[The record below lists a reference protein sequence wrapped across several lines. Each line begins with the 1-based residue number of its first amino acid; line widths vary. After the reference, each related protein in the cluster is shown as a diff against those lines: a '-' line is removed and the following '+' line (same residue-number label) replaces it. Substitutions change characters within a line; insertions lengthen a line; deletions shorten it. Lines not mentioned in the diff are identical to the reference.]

1 MRTFRHSITTRIFS
15 ILLVVCMVA
24 ELIFVSAITYAAGTD
39 KVPVSIKLTPETQ
52 SEDGSRTAK
61 LEVSLSE
68 TAAAMIEI
76 SLTEEEISSL
86 SLSEISVVDEAELQE
101 KETVPEESK
110 PPQDETTEGPDT
122 TSQTGQDT
130 EDTQTPPADLVPGEG
145 ETAADDS
152 ALGESEP
159 PQDETGGGTDTT
171 LQTGPDTGDIQA
183 PPADPVPGEGET
195 DGAVQTPADI
205 QVSEKSLEG
214 AVSAGNSGDTAQVS
228 LLSQNTDTGL
238 REVLIQKT
246 DGSGVLRILVEDSY
260 KKALKFVTDDEN
272 QEIEITEADI
282 LVKIFSDESDSQ
294 IPDNIGAGSG
304 LVLLISDTADN
315 SERWSYT
322 GPEHFTVLLTVPEET
337 AITANLE
344 EISLDGDGS
353 KDVAYTVTVRKPDQG
368 SEPETTTFSLT
379 WPEGMTRPAGGL
391 ILSGSDS
398 EKKYT
403 VTSGGQQLAVLST
416 DQYVTAKN
424 LKASDSGL
432 TFDIEVAA
440 SGSADIETCQ
450 FTFTVDC
457 DVFERSSAAFSGS
470 MTLSGAGAEGQQTV
484 TKAVTVTNGK
494 TSLPGEDEGYTVTA
508 TEENGV
514 IKQTVAWAD
523 NEDEERKRPRY
534 GREDGQFYPRL
545 FFTINGVRTELTDN
559 TLENTGLE
567 TWPTISEITGGSGF
581 TIRNLPSEIQQKDGF
596 GNIKTY
602 SVSWSAKP
610 PVTVPQGYAFIEV
623 TDNNKD
629 QYPSV
634 SQTGW
639 YYMLGREFTFTLEA
653 KKGEDNALSESQV
666 HQILSNFKFKW
677 SYTNGSG
684 EEALP
689 QLIEEGIARLDI
701 DNETGRITVSG
712 MWKYNLDGSPITYW
726 VTETENDEGDK
737 ADGRLTENELTDE
750 GLIPEE
756 GDWMEIIYD
765 NSKVPNHGQDT
776 GAVYGG
782 GTLRLLL
789 SGETDFSAEKRWL
802 DESPDTC
809 LETRPEVVFT
819 LWRYREGEEP
829 KTAATVKEGNSNVTF
844 TLDSGTEDPELS
856 DSDGEGYY
864 YYPVTF
870 KDGDRKDKIFPKYD
884 PDGYAYVYGVKEEVN
899 TKNNTYETLYGVV
912 GDDDEIIEG
921 SDYLPYQGSRKSGDT
936 MLYDGGTLS
945 NRLKDTVRVSA
956 SKKWEAAAYQAAF
969 EDVAVELTL
978 QNKIANDGT
987 AEWEAVKDGDG
998 ETYIHYLCN
1007 FTADRLSESYTAY
1020 MPKYNAQGQELEYRW
1035 METAV
1040 YQEVEGSTDAE
1051 VKNEIAAGEA
1061 TKCEIDDNS
1070 GSRAFTLKQ
1079 GGAEVVYISEVGVDG
1094 SIVNRIDDNIDYQ
1107 VIKEWDDG
1115 VKKEKV
1121 TINIYRV
1128 ASGSGNFDLSKPYVS
1143 FSYNEE
1149 GELTGET
1156 GGEGLEGDSDI
1167 TVEQDKNENDEDV
1180 LWHATVHNLP
1190 RFDENG
1196 RPYEYVLLE
1205 QTGYPT
1211 YETERDEDGNY
1222 ITTVFNGP
1230 GTGAIPVLVR
1240 KVWLDDGDDLH
1251 REPVTFTVY
1260 NRNTNQPV
1268 MQNDEVLTVT
1278 LGDANPGLW
1287 HEVVMVAEDKAAGIE
1302 DINDLYVVETKVGEK
1317 GTDHHLADGYKYEAL
1332 YNDNH
1337 GDQDN
1342 NRNDQV
1348 FDVTTGNHRYQITYD
1363 FKKNEDASSDPGGV
1377 QGTFTVTNR
1386 RLGNI
1391 DLTVTKKWVDGNHS
1405 EILDQIETELT
1416 KISQEKKEK
1425 LALVFRLKF
1434 ADEKN
1439 AEEKNWEITYTGF
1452 DNKNDTV
1459 CVGGEN
1465 VEIYSEY
1472 AEDGT
1477 TYGPTASSEQV
1488 IIGYDAEGSLV
1499 TSEQASFFGL
1509 PKYDAE
1515 GKAVEYTVEE
1525 LWLDVTDAGNDEE
1538 PTPVDDETM
1547 EKKYPGLWSL
1557 WEDYQTSYGTPVIE
1571 GNETHTKESQSMT
1584 VTNTREDNKTVTWE
1598 KVWKDD
1604 FTYNSNLR
1612 PDIYLDIY
1620 AVSHVSDGS
1629 GGTKKQIELVQK
1641 DVKWE
1646 GGQTDHNHW
1655 TVTLTEA
1662 MPEYD
1667 DLGYEIM
1674 YYAVE
1679 RTVVAAGDYDYQ
1691 AAEYSLDGTDLGTR
1705 DEPNGDAVE
1714 GENVLNLLDGSYQAS
1729 GFNPADL
1736 GIGKFEPGASPKY
1749 PQYALIEGGTF
1760 TNALAEEYSIEG
1772 IKYWTSLPSGWP
1784 EARLP
1789 GVTFNVYRSA
1799 TGEPDTTKDP
1809 IATLE
1814 ISSSQ
1819 WENLKSGLS
1828 YQYLIQ
1834 YEGENTL
1841 NKNSDTGELIC
1852 SGEDGK
1858 PRLARYDENGK
1869 LYTYKVTETVNWNSS
1884 TVNADEVFRMTGS
1897 DFTFTNEYNPEE
1909 GSIKVKKFLYLPMTE
1924 DAEGEDVP
1932 EAYPAV
1938 TFKLTRQVKDG
1949 NGNYVQD
1956 TSFGTKT
1963 QVISSEKVR
1972 AAYGKLSD
1980 DNKEEGYITEY
1991 VTFTNL
1997 AIYAP
2002 DGTEYKYTVTED
2014 KSQLNGFET
2023 RAGAGDLKVD
2033 QVNTSRISIDELAP
2047 AKAEDG
2053 KEPDVQ
2059 ATFKNKQPDSPD
2071 EYTDDFTATKVWD
2084 DNNNAYGFRP
2094 DAEEF
2099 QTLLM
2104 KTKKDEN
2111 NKVIWTALKR
2121 TAASQTGQNN
2131 GITEYLI
2138 PKEDFT
2144 VTVSQAENGNY
2155 SIVISSVG
2163 ITAFDKYAPNGMPW
2177 KYSFSEPTVNNRLQI
2192 DFDESD
2198 APENSIYAPPADT
2211 GGKWQKDIQPT
2222 TENPNFGR
2230 LENTTHMSYK
2240 FNKTWVDADGKKIT
2254 ENYLGDDFNLTVTF
2268 QLQVSAGGMKTWE
2281 NASQYFSK
2289 NNINTDAVEV
2299 NGATQVT
2306 EEDWDTASITD
2317 TVNAS
2322 AWNTGGTF
2330 ENLPTV
2336 IRNGDD
2342 YISLQYRVIE
2352 TSVSYGESVSQT
2364 ISLPKGGQND
2374 SNFSY
2379 ALSEHGLVTA
2389 AEFKRADDSGLSTST
2404 NKLSTTEV
2412 SVTKVWEDGSN
2423 QYNTRPGVSAPMTW
2437 TAWFLLQR
2445 TADGAEPDDADWE
2458 NVAVVKLYGGDGN
2471 DKNGAPA
2478 TEKWEHTF
2486 AGLPLAD
2493 YSSGTGQNYI
2503 YRVRELQPPADG
2515 SYTSDTVAADSI
2527 VLEGGMYNPAGETA
2541 GSAYTT
2547 TYKSEKNDWT
2557 VTNAL
2562 DEFIPDPG
2570 DTALKIR
2577 VEKKWAVSQDD
2588 TDAKPDVTVKLQYRL
2603 EGQTD
2608 WTDAKGK
2615 FEGAAEQT
2623 VTPDNL
2629 TAEWENLPSTIDGKE
2644 VVAYR
2649 AVEVTGDGWLQI
2661 ASEDGEGEGDVI
2673 FVNTFTRDFS
2683 VEKKWN
2689 PNSQSAKPEVTLGLY
2704 RTTDKKNVGSTTDGE
2719 AVPVDELDES
2729 QGVRSVTLDGN
2740 ADTTAGGLEKEAWK
2754 ATFTDLPEYDEE
2766 SNLYY
2771 YYALELDEEKN
2782 PIAHGSVI
2790 TLGRTGYVVTYT
2802 TTAGNATAVT
2812 NTPATGLTGTKTW
2825 LDDNN
2830 EGNTRPNSL
2839 TLILERKT
2847 VTETETNWEEV
2858 TGVTPTWTDTDTA
2871 TWAYAYTGLPT
2882 HDPNGN
2888 EYTYRVKET
2897 VLPSGYELK
2906 NQKTDEDRGVVEA
2919 DAEGHYNFTNVRTG
2933 TVNLNIQKNWTGD
2946 TPDDRPGNIELKL
2959 ERRTVTPADGSWTDI
2974 TESTTQPAWT
2984 KTEGSDTWS
2993 LAWTDLDKY
3002 DENGVRYEY
3011 RVTENGVPAG
3021 YEVIDST
3028 NTDPDA
3034 TYTIQNIR
3042 MGDLIILKEVTGNRG
3057 ETDRAFHFTVTLTG
3071 TSSAGTE
3078 ASDVDGTYA
3087 AVYTLQDGTTKQVNI
3102 SFTEGVSTTKI
3113 ALKDGEK
3120 ISIRLPAGLDYAVAE
3135 TEDDKDGYYTS
3146 GSGQN
3151 GRITS
3156 GKTAEAEFENH
3167 RSSTSDRVT
3176 VTGTKTW
3183 VDDENAAG
3191 KRPDSLQLTL
3201 YRSTEDGKEAEVN
3214 ADPVWTKNG
3223 SVWTYRYSNLP
3234 ERDAGG
3240 KRYTYRVAETVPE
3253 GYVSEVDGYDF
3264 TNTLT
3269 EEKDYITLTGVKRW
3283 QGDTADSRPESIT
3296 VVLYDGSGQVIR
3308 KVTVTAADSWS
3319 YRFENI
3325 PKYDAGGDE
3334 ISYYVREEYVP
3345 DGYQVK
3351 YDGMDIVNSRGE
3363 TFGTLLVTKKVEGE
3377 NAEYDRSFAFTVT
3390 LNDTSINGVYGD
3402 MTFENGVA
3410 QFTLKHGETAAAPG
3424 LPSGIAYKVEEAS
3437 AEGYTVS
3444 AEGETGEIPQ
3454 NGAVEAAF
3462 VNTAE
3467 EEETELPDPG
3477 ENEPGGDPG
3486 QPGNNPDDG
3495 SAAGGED
3502 GDKDTVKT
3510 GDEAYMRLYAVLAFL
3525 FAAGLLLTLRL
3536 GRKRDPEK
3544 NEKQKK

>member
-1 MRTFRHSITTRIFS
+1 MRTFRHSMTTRIFS

-24 ELIFVSAITYAAGTD
+24 ELVFVSAITYAAGTD
-39 KVPVSIKLTPETQ
+39 EVPVSIKLTPETQ
-52 SEDGSRTAK
+52 SEDGSRTAE
-61 LEVSLSE
+61 LEVSFLE

-76 SLTEEEISSL
+76 SLTEGEMSSL
-86 SLSEISVVDEAELQE
+86 SLSDTAVIDEADLQE

-130 EDTQTPPADLVPGEG
+130 EDTQTPPAD
-145 ETAADDS
+145 
-152 ALGESEP
+152 
-159 PQDETGGGTDTT
+159 
-171 LQTGPDTGDIQA
+171 
-183 PPADPVPGEGET
+183 PVPGEGET
-195 DGAVQTPADI
+195 DGNVQTPADI
-205 QVSEKSLEG
+205 QVSEQSLPV

-228 LLSQNTDTGL
+228 LLSRNTDTGL
-238 REVLIQKT
+238 REVLIKKT
-246 DGSGVLRILVEDSY
+246 DGSGVLRILTADIAY
-260 KKALKFVTDDEN
+260 GKMLKFVATEEDRKIQITTD
-272 QEIEITEADI
+272 DI
-282 LVKIFSDESDSQ
+282 LVKTFSDESDSQ
-294 IPDNIGAGSG
+294 IPDNIGAGSN
-304 LVLLISDTADN
+304 LPLLTSDTADS

-322 GPEHFTVLLTVPEET
+322 GPAYFTVLQTVPEEM
-337 AITANLE
+337 AIAAE
-344 EISLDGDGS
+344 PGEISLDGDGS
-353 KDVAYTVTVRKPDQG
+353 KDVAYAVTVRKPDQG

-379 WPEGMTRPAGGL
+379 WPDGMTRPAGGL

-403 VTSGGQQLAVLST
+403 VTSGGQQLAVLSA

-457 DVFERSSAAFSGS
+457 GVFERSSAAFSGS

-494 TSLPGEDEGYTVTA
+494 TSLPGEDEGYTVTV
-508 TEENGV
+508 TETKEV
-514 IKQTVAWAD
+514 ITQTVAWAD
-523 NEDEERKRPRY
+523 NENEEGKRPGY

-545 FFTINGVRTELTDN
+545 FFTINGVRTELTDS
-559 TLENTGLE
+559 TLENAGLKA
-567 TWPTISEITGGSGF
+567 WPTISEIAGGSGF
-581 TIRNLPSEIQQKDGF
+581 TIQNLPSEIQQKDGF
-596 GNIKTY
+596 GNTETY
-602 SVSWSAKP
+602 SVSWSEKP
-610 PVTVPQGYAFIEV
+610 PVNVPAGYAFAEV
-623 TDNNKD
+623 TDDNKD

-639 YYMLGREFTFTLEA
+639 YYMLGREFSFTLEA
-653 KKGEDNALSESQV
+653 KKGADNALSESQV

-684 EEALP
+684 ESGLL
-689 QLIEEGIARLDI
+689 QLIEEGMARLDI
-701 DNETGRITVSG
+701 NEETGLITVSG

-737 ADGRLTENELTDE
+737 ADGRLTENELTGED
-750 GLIPEE
+750 LLPEE
-756 GDWMEIIYD
+756 SDWLEIIYD
-765 NSKVPNHGQDT
+765 NSKVPNHGQNT
-776 GAVYGG
+776 KEVYSG

-802 DESPDTC
+802 DQSPDKK
-809 LETRPEVVFT
+809 LETRPDVTFT
-819 LWRYREGEEP
+819 LWRYREGQEP
-829 KTAATVKEGNSNVTF
+829 NTAATVKEGNSNVTF
-844 TLDSGTEDPELS
+844 TLYSGETKPTFS
-856 DSDGEGYY
+856 DEGEYY

-870 KDGDRKDKIFPKYD
+870 EDSDGEKKHFPKYD
-884 PDGYAYVYGVKEEVN
+884 PDGYAYVYGAKEEM
-899 TKNNTYETLYGVV
+899 TSKSNNYETLYGVV
-912 GDDDEIIEG
+912 GEDDEIIDG
-921 SDYLPYQGSRKSGDT
+921 SDILPYDGNRKSGDT

-978 QNKIANDGT
+978 QSKIVNDEN
-987 AEWEAVKDGDG
+987 AEWKDAKDSDG
-998 ETYIHYLCN
+998 ETYIRYLCN

-1020 MPKYNAQGQELEYRW
+1020 MPKYNAQGQELKYRW
-1035 METAV
+1035 IETAV
-1040 YQEVEGSTDAE
+1040 YQDVDGSTDAK
-1051 VKNEIAAGEA
+1051 VKEEIAEGQA

-1070 GSRAFTLKQ
+1070 GSRTFTLKQ
-1079 GGAEVVYISEVGVDG
+1079 GGEDVVYISEVGVDG

-1107 VIKEWDDG
+1107 VIKEWADG

-1121 TINIYRV
+1121 TINIYQV
-1128 ASGSGNFDLSKPYVS
+1128 ASGSGDFDLSKPYVS
-1143 FSYNEE
+1143 FSYDEN
-1149 GELTGET
+1149 GKLTGEPN
-1156 GGEGLEGDSDI
+1156 GEGLEGDSDI
-1167 TVEQDKNENDEDV
+1167 TVGQDKNENDEDV
-1180 LWHATVHNLP
+1180 PWHATVRNLP
-1190 RFDENG
+1190 RFDESG

-1205 QTGYPT
+1205 QSGYPT
-1211 YETERDEDGNY
+1211 YETKRDTNGDY
-1222 ITTVFNGP
+1222 KTTVFNGP
-1230 GTGAIPVLVR
+1230 GTGAIPILVR

-1260 NRNTNQPV
+1260 NWNTGEPV
-1268 MQNDEVLTVT
+1268 KQKNGENLTVT
-1278 LGDANPGLW
+1278 LGDASNPGLW
-1287 HEVVMVAEDKAAGIE
+1287 HEVITVAEDAAAGIE
-1302 DINDLYVVETKVGEK
+1302 NVEDIYVVETSVGNAPVNHYLSESTA
-1317 GTDHHLADGYKYEAL
+1317 GEDRYTAL
-1332 YNDNH
+1332 YTT
-1337 GDQDN
+1337 GKGE
-1342 NRNDQV
+1342 NDQV
-1348 FDVTTGNHRYQITYD
+1348 FDVITENHRYQITYD
-1363 FKKNEDASSDPGGV
+1363 FEKNEDASSDPGGV
-1377 QGTFTVTNR
+1377 EGTFTVTNR

-1391 DLTVTKKWVDGNHS
+1391 DLTVTKEWVDGNHS
-1405 EILDQIETELT
+1405 EILDQIKTELT
-1416 KISQEKKEK
+1416 NISQKNNKK

-1439 AEEKNWEITYTGF
+1439 AEEKNWKITYTGF

-1465 VEIYSEY
+1465 VEIYSGY
-1472 AEDGT
+1472 AEDCT

-1488 IIGYDAEGSLV
+1488 IIGYDISGSIA
-1499 TSEQASFFGL
+1499 SYNEASFFGL

-1525 LWLDVTDAGNDEE
+1525 LWLDVTNAGPGKE

-1547 EKKYPGLWSL
+1547 ETEYPGLWSL
-1557 WEDYQTSYGTPVIE
+1557 WEDYRTSYSTPVIE

-1584 VTNTREDNKTVTWE
+1584 VTNTREDNKMVTWK

-1620 AVSHVSDGS
+1620 AVSHVSDGN

-1691 AAEYSLDGTDLGTR
+1691 AAEYSLDETDLGTR

-1834 YEGENTL
+1834 YEGQNTL

-1869 LYTYKVTETVNWNSS
+1869 LYSYKVTETVNWNSS
-1884 TVNADEVFRMTGS
+1884 TVNADKVFHMTGS

-1909 GSIKVKKFLYLPMTE
+1909 GDIRVKKFLYLPMTE

-1938 TFKLTRQVKDG
+1938 TFKLTRQVQNEEG
-1949 NGNYVQD
+1949 TYVND

-1963 QVISSEKVR
+1963 QVISSKKVQDAYEALENEEKT
-1972 AAYGKLSD
+1972 K
-1980 DNKEEGYITEY
+1980 GYITEY

-1997 AIYAP
+1997 DIYAP
-2002 DGTEYKYTVTED
+2002 DGTEYRYTVTED

-2023 RAGAGDLKVD
+2023 WAEKGDLTVGDVD
-2033 QVNTSRISIDELAP
+2033 VRETSITDMSP
-2047 AKAEDG
+2047 KKTEDG
-2053 KEPDVQ
+2053 SKPDVQ
-2059 ATFKNKQPDSPD
+2059 ATFKNKQPDSPVKY
-2071 EYTDDFTATKVWD
+2071 ENGFTATKVWD

-2094 DAEEF
+2094 DAEKF

-2104 KTKKDEN
+2104 KTKTDGN
-2111 NKVIWTALKR
+2111 GNVTWTALKR

-2131 GITEYLI
+2131 SITEYLI
-2138 PKEDFT
+2138 PEEDFT
-2144 VTVSQAENGNY
+2144 VTVNQAEDGNY
-2155 SIVISSVG
+2155 SIAIHPAGS
-2163 ITAFDKYAPNGMPW
+2163 TAFDKYAPNGMLW

-2192 DFDESD
+2192 AFDESD
-2198 APENSIYAPPADT
+2198 APENSIYAPPANT
-2211 GGKWQKDIQPT
+2211 GGKWPNDIQPT
-2222 TENPNFGR
+2222 TGSTDFDS

-2240 FNKTWVDADGKKIT
+2240 FNKTWVDADGKTIT
-2254 ENYLGDDFNLTVTF
+2254 ENYLGDDFNLTVNF
-2268 QLQVSAGGMKTWE
+2268 RLQVSADGMNTWK

-2289 NNINTDAVEV
+2289 NRIQTDAVKV
-2299 NGATQVT
+2299 SGATQGT
-2306 EEDWDTASITD
+2306 GDDWDTASITN

-2336 IRNGDD
+2336 IKKGND

-2352 TSVSYGESVSQT
+2352 TGVSYGTSGTPISQT
-2364 ISLPKGGQND
+2364 ISLPEDGQD
-2374 SNFSY
+2374 GSEFSY
-2379 ALSEHGLVTA
+2379 SLGNKDLVTA
-2389 AEFKRADDSGLSTST
+2389 AGFKRAENSGLSTSI

-2412 SVTKVWEDGSN
+2412 SVTKVWDDGSN

-2445 TADGAEPDDADWE
+2445 TADGVEPDDADWE

-2493 YSSGTGQNYI
+2493 YSSGTGQNYT

-2603 EGQTD
+2603 E
-2608 WTDAKGK
+2608 
-2615 FEGAAEQT
+2615 E
-2623 VTPDNL
+2623 
-2629 TAEWENLPSTIDGKE
+2629 
-2644 VVAYR
+2644 
-2649 AVEVTGDGWLQI
+2649 
-2661 ASEDGEGEGDVI
+2661 
-2673 FVNTFTRDFS
+2673 
-2683 VEKKWN
+2683 
-2689 PNSQSAKPEVTLGLY
+2689 PN
-2704 RTTDKKNVGSTTDGE
+2704 R
-2719 AVPVDELDES
+2719 LD
-2729 QGVRSVTLDGN
+2729 RC
-2740 ADTTAGGLEKEAWK
+2740 
-2754 ATFTDLPEYDEE
+2754 
-2766 SNLYY
+2766 
-2771 YYALELDEEKN
+2771 
-2782 PIAHGSVI
+2782 
-2790 TLGRTGYVVTYT
+2790 
-2802 TTAGNATAVT
+2802 
-2812 NTPATGLTGTKTW
+2812 
-2825 LDDNN
+2825 
-2830 EGNTRPNSL
+2830 
-2839 TLILERKT
+2839 ERK
-2847 VTETETNWEEV
+2847 V
-2858 TGVTPTWTDTDTA
+2858 
-2871 TWAYAYTGLPT
+2871 
-2882 HDPNGN
+2882 
-2888 EYTYRVKET
+2888 
-2897 VLPSGYELK
+2897 
-2906 NQKTDEDRGVVEA
+2906 
-2919 DAEGHYNFTNVRTG
+2919 
-2933 TVNLNIQKNWTGD
+2933 
-2946 TPDDRPGNIELKL
+2946 
-2959 ERRTVTPADGSWTDI
+2959 
-2974 TESTTQPAWT
+2974 
-2984 KTEGSDTWS
+2984 
-2993 LAWTDLDKY
+2993 
-3002 DENGVRYEY
+3002 
-3011 RVTENGVPAG
+3011 
-3021 YEVIDST
+3021 
-3028 NTDPDA
+3028 
-3034 TYTIQNIR
+3034 
-3042 MGDLIILKEVTGNRG
+3042 
-3057 ETDRAFHFTVTLTG
+3057 
-3071 TSSAGTE
+3071 
-3078 ASDVDGTYA
+3078 
-3087 AVYTLQDGTTKQVNI
+3087 
-3102 SFTEGVSTTKI
+3102 
-3113 ALKDGEK
+3113 
-3120 ISIRLPAGLDYAVAE
+3120 
-3135 TEDDKDGYYTS
+3135 
-3146 GSGQN
+3146 
-3151 GRITS
+3151 
-3156 GKTAEAEFENH
+3156 
-3167 RSSTSDRVT
+3167 
-3176 VTGTKTW
+3176 
-3183 VDDENAAG
+3183 
-3191 KRPDSLQLTL
+3191 
-3201 YRSTEDGKEAEVN
+3201 
-3214 ADPVWTKNG
+3214 
-3223 SVWTYRYSNLP
+3223 
-3234 ERDAGG
+3234 
-3240 KRYTYRVAETVPE
+3240 
-3253 GYVSEVDGYDF
+3253 
-3264 TNTLT
+3264 
-3269 EEKDYITLTGVKRW
+3269 
-3283 QGDTADSRPESIT
+3283 
-3296 VVLYDGSGQVIR
+3296 
-3308 KVTVTAADSWS
+3308 
-3319 YRFENI
+3319 
-3325 PKYDAGGDE
+3325 
-3334 ISYYVREEYVP
+3334 
-3345 DGYQVK
+3345 
-3351 YDGMDIVNSRGE
+3351 
-3363 TFGTLLVTKKVEGE
+3363 
-3377 NAEYDRSFAFTVT
+3377 
-3390 LNDTSINGVYGD
+3390 
-3402 MTFENGVA
+3402 
-3410 QFTLKHGETAAAPG
+3410 
-3424 LPSGIAYKVEEAS
+3424 
-3437 AEGYTVS
+3437 
-3444 AEGETGEIPQ
+3444 
-3454 NGAVEAAF
+3454 
-3462 VNTAE
+3462 
-3467 EEETELPDPG
+3467 
-3477 ENEPGGDPG
+3477 
-3486 QPGNNPDDG
+3486 
-3495 SAAGGED
+3495 
-3502 GDKDTVKT
+3502 
-3510 GDEAYMRLYAVLAFL
+3510 
-3525 FAAGLLLTLRL
+3525 
-3536 GRKRDPEK
+3536 
-3544 NEKQKK
+3544 

>member
-1 MRTFRHSITTRIFS
+1 MRTFRHSMTTRIFS

-24 ELIFVSAITYAAGTD
+24 ELVFVSAITYAAGTD
-39 KVPVSIKLTPETQ
+39 EIPVSIKLTPEIQ
-52 SEDGSRTAK
+52 SEDGSRTAE

-76 SLTEEEISSL
+76 SLTEGEMSSL
-86 SLSEISVVDEAELQE
+86 SLSETAVIDEADLQE

-122 TSQTGQDT
+122 IS
-130 EDTQTPPADLVPGEG
+130 
-145 ETAADDS
+145 
-152 ALGESEP
+152 
-159 PQDETGGGTDTT
+159 
-171 LQTGPDTGDIQA
+171 QTGPDTGESQK

-195 DGAVQTPADI
+195 DGNVQTPADI
-205 QVSEKSLEG
+205 QVSEQSLPV

-228 LLSQNTDTGL
+228 LLSRNTDTGL
-238 REVLIQKT
+238 REVLIKKT
-246 DGSGVLRILVEDSY
+246 DGSGVLRILTADTAY
-260 KKALKFVTDDEN
+260 GKMLKFVATEEDQKIQITTD
-272 QEIEITEADI
+272 DI
-282 LVKIFSDESDSQ
+282 LVKTFSDESDSQ
-294 IPDNIGAGSG
+294 IPDNIGAGSN
-304 LVLLISDTADN
+304 LPLLTSDTADS

-322 GPEHFTVLLTVPEET
+322 GQAYFTVLQTVPEEM
-337 AITANLE
+337 AIAAE
-344 EISLDGDGS
+344 PVEISLDGDGS
-353 KDVAYTVTVRKPDQG
+353 KDVVYAVTVRKPDQG

-391 ILSGSDS
+391 ILSGPDS

-403 VTSGGQQLAVLST
+403 VTSGGQQLAVLSA

-457 DVFERSSAAFSGS
+457 GVFERSSAAFSGS

-494 TSLPGEDEGYTVTA
+494 TSLPGEDEGYTVTV
-508 TEENGV
+508 TETKGV
-514 IKQTVAWAD
+514 ITQTVAWAD
-523 NEDEERKRPRY
+523 NENEEGKRPGY

-545 FFTINGVRTELTDN
+545 FFTINGVRTELTDS
-559 TLENTGLE
+559 TLENAGLKA
-567 TWPTISEITGGSGF
+567 WPTISEIAGGSGF
-581 TIRNLPSEIQQKDGF
+581 TIQNLPSEIQQKDGF
-596 GNIKTY
+596 GNTETY

-610 PVTVPQGYAFIEV
+610 PVNVPAGYAFAEV
-623 TDNNKD
+623 TDDNKD

-639 YYMLGREFTFTLEA
+639 YYMLGREFSFTLEA
-653 KKGEDNALSESQV
+653 KKGADNALSESQV

-684 EEALP
+684 ESGLL
-689 QLIEEGIARLDI
+689 QLIEEGMARLDI
-701 DNETGRITVSG
+701 NEETGLITVSG

-737 ADGRLTENELTDE
+737 ADGRLTENELTGED
-750 GLIPEE
+750 LLPEE
-756 GDWMEIIYD
+756 SDWLEIIYD
-765 NSKVPNHGQDT
+765 NSKVPNHGQNT
-776 GAVYGG
+776 KEVYSG

-802 DESPDTC
+802 DQNPADS
-809 LETRPEVVFT
+809 LETRPDVTFT
-819 LWRYREGEEP
+819 LWRYRKGQEP
-829 KTAATVKEGNSNVTF
+829 NTAATVKEGSSNVTF
-844 TLDSGTEDPELS
+844 KLDSGTEEPEFS
-856 DSDGEGYY
+856 DSDEGGYY

-870 KDGDRKDKIFPKYD
+870 KDGDGKNKIFPKYD
-884 PDGYAYVYGVKEEVN
+884 PDGYAYVYGAKEEISYGDGDDN
-899 TKNNTYETLYGVV
+899 YETLYGVV
-912 GDDDEIIEG
+912 GDDDKVIDE
-921 SDYLPYQGSRKSGDT
+921 SDILPYDRNRKSGDT

-945 NRLKDTVRVSA
+945 NRLKDTVRVSS

-978 QNKIANDGT
+978 QSKIAGS
-987 AEWEAVKDGDG
+987 AAQWEAAKDSDG

-1040 YQEVEGSTDAE
+1040 YQEVEGSTDTE
-1051 VKNEIAAGEA
+1051 VKNEIAAGKA
-1061 TKCEIDDNS
+1061 TICEIDDNS
-1070 GSRAFTLKQ
+1070 GSRTFILKQ
-1079 GGAEVVYISEVGVDG
+1079 GGAEVVYISEVDVDG

-1107 VIKEWDDG
+1107 VIKKWADG

-1128 ASGSGNFDLSKPYVS
+1128 ASGSGDFDLSKPYVS

-1156 GGEGLEGDSDI
+1156 GGEGLKDDSDI
-1167 TVEQDKNENDEDV
+1167 KVVQDQDADGKDV
-1180 LWHATVHNLP
+1180 PWHATVRNLP

-1268 MQNDEVLTVT
+1268 IQNGEVLTVT

-1287 HEVVMVAEDKAAGIE
+1287 HEVVMVAEDEAAGIE
-1302 DINDLYVVETKVGEK
+1302 DVDDLYVVETKVGEK
-1317 GTDHHLADGYKYEAL
+1317 DTEHHLADGYKYDAL

-1337 GDQDN
+1337 GDPDN
-1342 NRNDQV
+1342 NGNDQV
-1348 FDVTTGNHRYQITYD
+1348 FDVTTGNHRYQITYN

-1391 DLTVTKKWVDGNHS
+1391 DLTVTKKWVDGNHQ
-1405 EILDQIETELT
+1405 EILEEI
-1416 KISQEKKEK
+1416 KKELENIQSNK
-1425 LALVFRLKF
+1425 GERLALVFRLKF
-1434 ADEKN
+1434 ADETKT
-1439 AEEKNWEITYTGF
+1439 EEDGWEITYTSF

-1459 CVGGEN
+1459 CVGGEE
-1465 VEIYSEY
+1465 VKIYGDEGYTS
-1472 AEDGT
+1472 
-1477 TYGPTASSEQV
+1477 TASSEQV
-1488 IIGYDAEGSLV
+1488 IIGYDISGSI
-1499 TSEQASFFGL
+1499 ASSDEARFFGL

-1525 LWLDVTDAGNDEE
+1525 LWLDVTNSSTKPEPVNDE
-1538 PTPVDDETM
+1538 VMETD
-1547 EKKYPGLWSL
+1547 YPGLWSL

-1620 AVSHVSDGS
+1620 AVSHVSDGN

-1705 DEPNGDAVE
+1705 DEPNGDAVK
-1714 GENVLNLLDGSYQAS
+1714 GEKVLNLLDGSYQAS

-1819 WENLKSGLS
+1819 WKNLKSGLS

-1834 YEGENTL
+1834 YEGKNTL

-1852 SGEDGK
+1852 SGEEGE

-1884 TVNADEVFRMTGS
+1884 TVNADKVFHMTGS

-1909 GSIKVKKFLYLPMTE
+1909 GDIRVKKFLYLPMTE

-1938 TFKLTRQVKDG
+1938 TFKLTRQVQNEEG
-1949 NGNYVQD
+1949 TYVND

-1963 QVISSEKVR
+1963 QVISSKKVQDAYEALENEEKT
-1972 AAYGKLSD
+1972 K
-1980 DNKEEGYITEY
+1980 GYITEY

-1997 AIYAP
+1997 DIYAP
-2002 DGTEYKYTVTED
+2002 DGTEYRYTVTED

-2023 RAGAGDLKVD
+2023 RAGEGDLDVN
-2033 QVNTSRISIDELAP
+2033 QVNTSGISIAELTP

-2053 KEPDVQ
+2053 KEPTVQ
-2059 ATFKNKQPDSPD
+2059 ATFKNKQTDSPGKY
-2071 EYTDDFTATKVWD
+2071 ENGFAATKVWD
-2084 DNNNAYGFRP
+2084 DNNDAYDFRP
-2094 DAEEF
+2094 TVEEF
-2099 QTLLM
+2099 KNLLM
-2104 KTKKDEN
+2104 ETKKDEN

-2138 PKEDFT
+2138 PEEDFT
-2144 VTVSQAENGNY
+2144 VTVNQAEDGNY
-2155 SIVISSVG
+2155 SIAIHPAGS
-2163 ITAFDKYAPNGMPW
+2163 TAFDKYAPNGMPW

-2192 DFDESD
+2192 AFDESD
-2198 APENSIYAPPADT
+2198 APENSIYAPPANT
-2211 GGKWQKDIQPT
+2211 GGKWPNDIQPT
-2222 TENPNFGR
+2222 TTGSTDFGS

-2240 FNKTWVDADGKKIT
+2240 FNKTWVDADGKTIT
-2254 ENYLGDDFNLTVTF
+2254 ENYLGDDFNLTVNF
-2268 QLQVSAGGMKTWE
+2268 RLQVSADGMNTWK

-2289 NNINTDAVEV
+2289 NSIQTDAVKV
-2299 NGATQVT
+2299 SGATQGT
-2306 EEDWDTASITD
+2306 GDDWDTASITN

-2336 IRNGDD
+2336 IKKGND

-2352 TSVSYGESVSQT
+2352 TGVSYGTSGTPISQT
-2364 ISLPKGGQND
+2364 ISLPEDGQD
-2374 SNFSY
+2374 GSEFSY
-2379 ALSEHGLVTA
+2379 SLGNKDLVTA
-2389 AEFKRADDSGLSTST
+2389 AEFKRAENSGLSTSI

-2445 TADGAEPDDADWE
+2445 TADGAEPDDAAWE

-2493 YSSGTGQNYI
+2493 YSSGTGQNYT

-2527 VLEGGMYNPAGETA
+2527 VLEGGMYNSAGETA

-2562 DEFIPDPG
+2562 DQFTPSPDPG
-2570 DTALKIR
+2570 GTPSALTIR
-2577 VEKKWAVSQDD
+2577 VEKQWAVPETD
-2588 TDAKPDVTVKLQYRL
+2588 TDTKPDVTVKLQYRL
-2603 EGQTD
+2603 EGETG

-2615 FEGAAEQT
+2615 FEGAAEKK
-2623 VTPDNL
+2623 VSAPDNL

-2661 ASEDGEGEGDVI
+2661 ASEDDGDGNVT

-2689 PNSQSAKPEVTLGLY
+2689 PDSQSAKPAVTLGLY
-2704 RTTDKKNVGSTTDGE
+2704 RTTDEKNVGSTTDGE

-2729 QGVRSVTLDGN
+2729 QGVRSVTLDGS

-2754 ATFTDLPEYDEE
+2754 ATFTGLPEYDAD

-2771 YYALELDEEKN
+2771 YYALELDSSGQPVKEN
-2782 PIAHGSVI
+2782 GAV
-2790 TLGRTGYVVTYT
+2790 TLGSNSYVVTYDT
-2802 TTAGNATAVT
+2802 TDTTKSKTVVT

-2825 LDDNN
+2825 LDEND
-2830 EGNTRPNSL
+2830 ESDTRPDSL
-2839 TLILERKT
+2839 TLILERRAGSGDSSW
-2847 VTETETNWEEV
+2847 TEV
-2858 TGVTPTWTDTDTA
+2858 SGVSAVWNKNGADRNVWT
-2871 TWAYAYTGLPT
+2871 YTYSGLPQY
-2882 HDPNGN
+2882 DPAGQL
-2888 EYTYRVKET
+2888 YTYRVRET
-2897 VLPSGYELK
+2897 VPEGYMLK
-2906 NQKTDEDRGVVEA
+2906 NQVGNTGVVAA
-2919 DAEGHYNFTNVRTG
+2919 DTAGHYNFINVRTG

-2946 TPDDRPGNIELKL
+2946 TPDDRPEDIELKL

-2974 TESTTQPAWT
+2974 TESTAQPAWT
-2984 KTEGSDTWS
+2984 KPEGSDTWS
-2993 LAWTDLDKY
+2993 LAWTGLDKY

-3011 RVTENGVPAG
+3011 RVTENDIPGG
-3021 YEVIDST
+3021 YEVINST
-3028 NTDPDA
+3028 NTDPDV
-3034 TYTIQNIR
+3034 TYNIHNIR
-3042 MGDLIILKEVTGNRG
+3042 MGDLIIRKEVTGNRG

-3087 AVYTLQDGTTKQVNI
+3087 AVYTRQDGITEQVNI
-3102 SFTEGVSTTKI
+3102 SFTDGVSATEI

-3156 GKTAEAEFENH
+3156 GGTAEAEFENH

-3176 VTGTKTW
+3176 ITGTKTW

-3191 KRPDSLQLTL
+3191 KRPDSLELTL
-3201 YRSTEDGKEAEVN
+3201 YRSTEGGKETEVN

-3269 EEKDYITLTGVKRW
+3269 EEKDYITLTGVKHW

-3308 KVTVTAADSWS
+3308 KVTVTAADNWS

-3351 YDGMDIVNSRGE
+3351 YDGMNIVNSRGE

-3424 LPSGIAYKVEEAS
+3424 LPSGIAYKVGEAS
-3437 AEGYTVS
+3437 VEGYTIS

-3454 NGAVEAAF
+3454 NGSVEAAF

-3467 EEETELPDPG
+3467 EEEPELPDPG

-3486 QPGNNPDDG
+3486 QTENNPNDG

-3502 GDKDTVKT
+3502 SDKDTVKT

-3536 GRKRDPEK
+3536 GRKRNPEK